1 MNKRLENRIYAKNF
15 YSGTV
20 ISVVAAIFVMQN
32 PFPVYIS
39 FWFWQL
45 EANMSLLMIMAILIG
60 AIFSWL
66 LSLSALRQKN
76 RMINEKD
83 LTINQ
88 LRKEMNERMKQY
100 NQPVTELIIVGIEK
114 EDYVRTEKIMTE

>member
-1 MNKRLENRIYAKNF
+1 
-15 YSGTV
+15 
-20 ISVVAAIFVMQN
+20 VVAAIFVMQN

>member
-1 MNKRLENRIYAKNF
+1 
-15 YSGTV
+15 
-20 ISVVAAIFVMQN
+20 
-32 PFPVYIS
+32 
-39 FWFWQL
+39 
-45 EANMSLLMIMAILIG
+45 
-60 AIFSWL
+60 
-66 LSLSALRQKN
+66 
-76 RMINEKD
+76 MINEKD